1 MHNEAEGRVHCSSGR
16 LRPLHCRMPADRQP
30 RRSACAGSACVLSL
44 SCACAQD
51 CVKCAC
57 VLVYYAHA
65 QNVFHITS
73 DVQTRTDH
81 ITFILAG
88 GHVRASAGALA
99 VHTALIP
106 CACLSG
112 HKLLS
117 HHATNRD
124 QVCFCRQV
132 STR

>member
-1 MHNEAEGRVHCSSGR
+1 MWTERAPQV
-16 LRPLHCRMPADRQP
+16 QP
-30 RRSACAGSACVLSL
+30 VEQREEH
-44 SCACAQD
+44 
-51 CVKCAC
+51 KEKE
-57 VLVYYAHA
+57 
-65 QNVFHITS
+65 NS
-73 DVQTRTDH
+73 DPQTRTRTQQTEKDSMGRD
-81 ITFILAG
+81 FILAG